1 MLATG
6 RSADELPLF
15 GEDVDKETALMSEKI
30 RPSNG
35 HCS

>member
-15 GEDVDKETALMSEKI
+15 GEDVDKETAAHEREDSSL
-30 RPSNG
+30 
-35 HCS
+35 